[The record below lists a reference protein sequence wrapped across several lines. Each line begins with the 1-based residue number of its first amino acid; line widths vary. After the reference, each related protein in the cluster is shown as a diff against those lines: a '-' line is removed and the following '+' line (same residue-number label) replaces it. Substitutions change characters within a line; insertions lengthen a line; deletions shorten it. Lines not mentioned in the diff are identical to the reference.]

1 MTANSPE
8 ANDTAPAADPLVGAG
23 HLLDPAGA
31 QAAIEHCYE
40 KGWTDGLPVVP
51 CSDALLEAF
60 LQEVDRD
67 PEEVVLAMPH
77 LNRSCTVRLAA
88 INAAMAGCRPD
99 YFPVVLAA
107 WESLQTEGYAGKG
120 IWQSTTGT
128 APMLVVNGPVRERIG
143 MNSQGN
149 VFGSGFRA
157 NATIGRAIRLAALN
171 TFGLRPHVLDQATQG
186 TPAKYTCCIAENQE
200 DSPWSALHE
209 EHGLSATDSAVTAMT
224 MRSTI
229 HVEARHTAV
238 AEQLL
243 HDLADT
249 IARTGALLHETISSC
264 LVLCP
269 EHAHLLADSGWHKPE
284 IKAFLF
290 ETATCDRAT
299 LERVG
304 KGAVSHKTKWRV
316 ASDHA
321 DAAVDELIEQ
331 NAGALRALTS
341 PAALQVVVAGA
352 SNSGVSA
359 VVDTFGPRGTSP
371 AITRVKERKP
381 WMQ

>member
-1 MTANSPE
+1 VTANSPVAGAE
-8 ANDTAPAADPLVGAG
+8 PSADPSTNVPGIESA
-23 HLLDPAGA
+23 LDPTSA
-31 QAAIEHCYE
+31 QDAIEYCYE
-40 KGWTDGLPVVP
+40 QGWTDGLPVVP
-51 CSDALLEAF
+51 CSDALLTAF

-67 PEEVVLAMPH
+67 PEDVVLAMPH

-107 WESLQTEGYAGKG
+107 WESLRTEGYAGKG

-128 APMLVVNGPVRERIG
+128 APLLVVNGPVREQIG

-157 NATIGRAIRLAALN
+157 NATIGRAIRLTALN
-171 TFGLRPHVLDQATQG
+171 TFGLRPRVLDQATQG
-186 TPAKYTCCIAENQE
+186 TPAKYTCSIAENE
-200 DSPWSALHE
+200 EESPWSALHE

-229 HVEARHTAV
+229 HIEARHTAV
-238 AEQLL
+238 PEQLL
-243 HDLADT
+243 RDLGDT

-269 EHAHLLADSGWHKPE
+269 EHAHLLADSGWDKPA
-284 IKAFLF
+284 IKQFLF
-290 ETATCDRAT
+290 ETATCDRET
-299 LERVG
+299 LQGVG
-304 KGAVSHKTKWRV
+304 KSAVSRKTRWRV
-316 ASDHA
+316 PSDHA
-321 DAAVDELIEQ
+321 DAAADERMES
-331 NAGALRALTS
+331 NAGVLHVLTS
-341 PAALQVVVAGA
+341 PEAVQVVVAGA

-371 AITRVKERKP
+371 AITRVKER
-381 WMQ
+381 